1 MINGHRNTNSYRN
14 RAPNKLDIIARV
26 EHTFPTLTHSLCVCL
41 YHSQLMIWC
50 CSGGYVSLFADCII
64 IFSTYLRTLHSQLH
78 HHITDHNH
86 SVNFCPSLFFAPHF
100 RPLSILAAIQCLI
113 ILTFA
118 KSFDHLNQYASVVL
132 SFTSFLFGSS
142 GFKIYMSKGIQRHQS
157 KYAHSLEW
165 CGTAVGNWWWN
176 DGKKRCPEKQREKT
190 HYARELWPVEKVR
203 RNLVTLATLSV
214 FTISFSVVDNNVV
227 IMSLQFKLTQ
237 WN

>member
-1 MINGHRNTNSYRN
+1 MVIE
-14 RAPNKLDIIARV
+14 IQ
-26 EHTFPTLTHSLCVCL
+26 TLTEIGPQTNWTLLRGSSILFPLSLTLTLSLCVCL

-64 IFSTYLRTLHSQLH
+64 IFSTYLRTLHLQLH

-132 SFTSFLFGSS
+132 SFTSFFLVRPVSRFICQ
-142 GFKIYMSKGIQRHQS
+142 KAYKGIKVS
-157 KYAHSLEW
+157 ML
-165 CGTAVGNWWWN
+165 TLWN
-176 DGKKRCPEKQREKT
+176 DAAQLWAIDDGMMEKKDVQRSRERKKNIMPENSGRWKKSDAIWLR
-190 HYARELWPVEKVR
+190 
-203 RNLVTLATLSV
+203 
-214 FTISFSVVDNNVV
+214 
-227 IMSLQFKLTQ
+227 
-237 WN
+237 